1 MKIKMIQVITDLSQL
16 AGDIEAG
23 LYDTAGMIKAV
34 DSVKAKMLELEAFE
48 DAISD
53 IENNEVEVR
62 AERQAGEVEQ
72 RRDAYREEE
81 MSDSTL
87 TLEEKEE
94 ELTN

>member
-34 DSVKAKMLELEAFE
+34 DSVKAKMLELEAHE

-53 IENNEVEVR
+53 IEDSEPERR
-62 AERQAGEVEQ
+62 AMEQA
-72 RRDAYREEE
+72 
-81 MSDSTL
+81 
-87 TLEEKEE
+87 E